1 MALRGRRAPVE
12 EQEDKT
18 VEINAQMQGSLAFKD
33 PINLKIN
40 GEFTGSLETKGT
52 LSIGSKATV
61 DANITGDNIVIAGK
75 VTGDILAHKMLTL
88 MPTAL
93 LRGNISTSKLNIV
106 EGAIFQGKCQM
117 MEGQE
122 TETATDDNLLDID
135 EVAKYLEIDM
145 DEIETL
151 ANSGKIPGRK
161 KGNNWKF
168 ERSQI
173 DHWAASGRV
182 K

>member
-1 MALRGRRAPVE
+1 MALRGRRAPI
-12 EQEDKT
+12 EQEEEKT
-18 VEINAQMQGSLAFKD
+18 VEINAQMQGSLTFKD
-33 PINLKIN
+33 AVSLKIN
-40 GEFTGSLETKGT
+40 GEFTGSLDTKGT
-52 LSIGSKATV
+52 LSIGNRATV
-61 DANITGDNIVIAGK
+61 DANITGDNIIIAGK
-75 VTGDILAHKMLTL
+75 VNGNILAHKMLTL
-88 MPTAL
+88 MPTAVL
-93 LRGNISTSKLNIV
+93 KGDISTSKLNIV

-117 MEGQE
+117 LEDAPESM
-122 TETATDDNLLDID
+122 DDNLLDID

-161 KGNNWKF
+161 SGNNWKF

-173 DHWAASGRV
+173 DHWASSGRI

>member
-1 MALRGRRAPVE
+1 MALRGRRAPT
-12 EQEDKT
+12 EQEEDKT
-18 VEINAQMQGSLAFKD
+18 VEINAQMQGSLTFKD
-33 PINLKIN
+33 PINLRIN
-40 GEFTGSLETKGT
+40 GEFNGILETKGT
-52 LSIGSKATV
+52 LSIGNRATV
-61 DANITGDNIVIAGK
+61 EANITGDNIIIAGK
-75 VTGDILAHKMLTL
+75 VTGDLLAHKMLTL
-88 MPTAL
+88 MPTAV

-117 MEGQE
+117 IEDAE
-122 TETATDDNLLDID
+122 IRSIDDNLLDID

-145 DEIETL
+145 DEIEAL
-151 ANSGKIPGRK
+151 ANSGKIPGK
-161 KGNNWKF
+161 KSGSNWKF

>member
-1 MALRGRRAPVE
+1 MALRGRRAQTEPE
-12 EQEDKT
+12 EDKT
-18 VEINAQMQGSLAFKD
+18 VEINAQMQGSLTFKD
-33 PINLKIN
+33 PINLRIN
-40 GEFTGSLETKGT
+40 GEFSGSLETKGT
-52 LSIGSKATV
+52 LSIGNKAAV
-61 DANITGDNIVIAGK
+61 EANIIGDNIIIAGK
-75 VTGDILAHKMLTL
+75 ITGDILAHKMLTL
-88 MPTAL
+88 MPTAV

-117 MEGQE
+117 VEDAEIRSM
-122 TETATDDNLLDID
+122 DDNLLDID

-145 DEIETL
+145 DEIEAL
-151 ANSGKIPGRK
+151 ANSGKIPGK
-161 KGNNWKF
+161 KSGSNWKF

>member
-1 MALRGRRAPVE
+1 MALRGRRAPT
-12 EQEDKT
+12 EQEEDKT
-18 VEINAQMQGSLAFKD
+18 VEINAQMQGSLTFKD
-33 PINLKIN
+33 PINLRIN
-40 GEFTGSLETKGT
+40 GEFNGILETKGT
-52 LSIGSKATV
+52 LSIGNRATV
-61 DANITGDNIVIAGK
+61 EANITGDNIIIAGK
-75 VTGDILAHKMLTL
+75 VTGDLLAHKMLTL
-88 MPTAL
+88 MPTTV

-117 MEGQE
+117 IEDAE
-122 TETATDDNLLDID
+122 IRSIDDNLLDID

-145 DEIETL
+145 DEIEAL
-151 ANSGKIPGRK
+151 ANSGKIPGK
-161 KGNNWKF
+161 KSGSNWKF